1 MRYKVVG
8 PPGTGKTRRLLNEV
22 HKYIENG
29 TPHDKIGYFAFT
41 RKAAG
46 EARDRFLA
54 KNQDLTKKDVKYFQT
69 LHSLAFNNLGLK
81 EENVMQEGNYQAIG
95 ETCGIQIKYA
105 SYETNNFNGIFS
117 SSSEYLSLINL
128 ARVRQVTSEQQFN
141 RNEHLSWISKT
152 KLIGIEKEI
161 NNYKNAH
168 NLIDFT
174 DMIQQFLDK
183 GDTPKFKVIFVD
195 EAQDLSLI
203 QWSMIKK
210 IEEDTNCD
218 VWIAGDDDQAIFGW
232 AGADV
237 DSFINWEAREILL
250 DKSERVP
257 QLIQRKALDVISRIY
272 LNRLPKDY
280 LPKNDLGNIY
290 ERFNINGIDMS
301 TGDWLILART
311 NSLLKTLPAYLK
323 RKGFFFQTNQGNSMG
338 KSLYEDILNWKKIQN
353 DESVPEIQHQRIV
366 ENIKSKKIDINL
378 DWYEAFNN
386 VSVSKRDYMRAMLD
400 NGEEILKE
408 PRIKVSTIHGAK
420 GGEAHNV
427 VLYLNQTANTIKGA
441 KKSQDKQD
449 EEFRVWYVGITRTIE
464 NLFLI
469 KSKNKTKEMKL

>member
-22 HKYIENG
+22 HKYVQKG
-29 TPHDKIGYFAFT
+29 TSHDRIGYFAFT

-54 KNQDLTKKDVKYFQT
+54 KNLDLTKKDIKYFQT

-81 EENVMQEGNYQAIG
+81 EENVMQEGNYLAIG
-95 ETCGIQIKYA
+95 ETSGIQIKYA

-117 SSSEYLSLINL
+117 SNSEYLSLINL
-128 ARVRQVTSEQQFN
+128 ARVRQITAEQQFN
-141 RNEHLSWISKT
+141 RNEHLSWISKN

-183 GDTPKFKVIFVD
+183 GTVPQFKVIFVD

-203 QWSMIKK
+203 QWAMIDK
-210 IEEDTNCD
+210 IEKETECD

-237 DSFINWEAREILL
+237 DSFINWQAREILL

-280 LPKNDLGNIY
+280 LPKNELGVIE
-290 ERFNINGIDMS
+290 ERFNINGIDMT

-311 NSLLKTLPAYLK
+311 NSLLKTIPAYLK
-323 RKGFFFQTNQGNSMG
+323 RKGFFFQTHQGNSMG
-338 KSLYEDILNWKKIQN
+338 KTLYEDILNWKKIQKG
-353 DESVPEIQHQRIV
+353 ESIPEVHHQRIL
-366 ENIKSKKIDINL
+366 ENIKSKTINFQG
-378 DWYEAFNN
+378 DWYEEFNN
-386 VSVSKRDYMRAMLD
+386 VSMSKRDYMRAMLD
-400 NGEEILKE
+400 NGEDLLME

-427 VLYLNQTANTIKGA
+427 ILYLNQTANTIKGT
-441 KKSQDKQD
+441 KKSQEKQD

-469 KSKNKTKEMKL
+469 KSKNKSKECKI

>member
-8 PPGTGKTRRLLNEV
+8 PPCTGKTRRLLNEV
-22 HKYIENG
+22 HKYVQKG
-29 TPHDKIGYFAFT
+29 TSHDRIGYFAFT

-54 KNQDLTKKDVKYFQT
+54 KNLDLTKKDIKYFQT

-81 EENVMQEGNYQAIG
+81 EENVMQEGNYLAIG
-95 ETCGIQIKYA
+95 ETSGIQIKYA

-117 SSSEYLSLINL
+117 SNSEYLSLINL
-128 ARVRQVTSEQQFN
+128 ARVRQITAEQQFN
-141 RNEHLSWISKT
+141 RNEHLSWISKN

-183 GDTPKFKVIFVD
+183 GTVPQFKVIFVD

-203 QWSMIKK
+203 QWAMIDK
-210 IEEDTNCD
+210 IEKETECD

-237 DSFINWEAREILL
+237 DSFINWQAREILL

-280 LPKNDLGNIY
+280 LPKNELGVIE
-290 ERFNINGIDMS
+290 ERFNINGIDMT

-311 NSLLKTLPAYLK
+311 NSLLKTIPAYLK
-323 RKGFFFQTNQGNSMG
+323 RKGFFFQTHQGNSMG
-338 KSLYEDILNWKKIQN
+338 KTLYEDILNWKKIQKG
-353 DESVPEIQHQRIV
+353 ESIPEVHHQRIL
-366 ENIKSKKIDINL
+366 ENIKSKTINFQG
-378 DWYEAFNN
+378 DWYEEFNN
-386 VSVSKRDYMRAMLD
+386 VSMSKRDYMRAMLD
-400 NGEEILKE
+400 NGEDLLME

-427 VLYLNQTANTIKGA
+427 ILYLNQTANTIKGT
-441 KKSQDKQD
+441 KKSQEKQD

-469 KSKNKTKEMKL
+469 KSKNKSKEFKI

>member
-1 MRYKVVG
+1 MITVVFLLAVG
-8 PPGTGKTRRLLNEV
+8 LAGWTFSTLMSKGKHQDEITNE
-22 HKYIENG
+22 
-29 TPHDKIGYFAFT
+29 
-41 RKAAG
+41 
-46 EARDRFLA
+46 
-54 KNQDLTKKDVKYFQT
+54 
-69 LHSLAFNNLGLK
+69 
-81 EENVMQEGNYQAIG
+81 
-95 ETCGIQIKYA
+95 
-105 SYETNNFNGIFS
+105 
-117 SSSEYLSLINL
+117 
-128 ARVRQVTSEQQFN
+128 
-141 RNEHLSWISKT
+141 
-152 KLIGIEKEI
+152 
-161 NNYKNAH
+161 
-168 NLIDFT
+168 
-174 DMIQQFLDK
+174 
-183 GDTPKFKVIFVD
+183 
-195 EAQDLSLI
+195 
-203 QWSMIKK
+203 
-210 IEEDTNCD
+210 
-218 VWIAGDDDQAIFGW
+218 
-232 AGADV
+232 
-237 DSFINWEAREILL
+237 
-250 DKSERVP
+250 
-257 QLIQRKALDVISRIY
+257 
-272 LNRLPKDY
+272 
-280 LPKNDLGNIY
+280 LGNIY

-323 RKGFFFQTNQGNSMG
+323 RKGFFFQTNQGNSIG
-338 KSLYEDILNWKKIQN
+338 KTLYEDILNWKKIQN